1 MLIVISGPVGPM
13 GSWRGWCWLWM
24 KEIRGLKCD
33 EVDEGRKVVLLL
45 LRDVAG
51 GWGVKVSCA

>member
-1 MLIVISGPVGPM
+1 
-13 GSWRGWCWLWM
+13 M